1 MMNLNVYTNSLNLL
15 IKHII
20 SILLLLFIFNNEL
33 NAVEYT
39 LDNQPDDTVF
49 VSTKSPWGAVL
60 RSALL
65 PGLGQIYNE
74 SYWKAPII
82 WGVAAWFVYAWN
94 FNNDKYWEYHSLF
107 QENITDI
114 RYKGVRDFYRDQ
126 RDLFAIYLGLT
137 YFLNLVDAYVDAH
150 LFDFTVTEDFFTRS
164 PMLNFRIKF

>member
-1 MMNLNVYTNSLNLL
+1 MNLNVYTNSLNLL

-20 SILLLLFIFNNEL
+20 SIILLLFLFNNEL
-33 NAVEYT
+33 NAVEYFS
-39 LDNQPDDTVF
+39 NYQPNDTVF

-65 PGLGQIYNE
+65 PGLGQIYNK

-82 WGVAAWFVYAWN
+82 WGVAAWFVYVWN
-94 FNNDKYWEYHSLF
+94 INNDNYWEYHSIY
-107 QENITDI
+107 QQNITDV
-114 RYKGVRDFYRDQ
+114 RYKDARDFYRDQ

-164 PMLNFRIKF
+164 PMLNIRIKF